1 MWRDIARRAL
11 VATGIIPR
19 PDLVARVM
27 DRHPTPGDLPPGVL
41 VVVQDGDRAKWA
53 CLRCPGGCGEKL
65 QLSLSPSRRPRWAVS
80 LDRLDRPSVSPSVHQ
95 LNNCQC
101 HFWIKSGT
109 VEWCADSGR
118 RGCRSGEVS
127 RGWRGFRLWAWPKS
141 RTQTHQLRTMDL
153 GRCIRNH

>member
-27 DRHPTPGDLPPGVL
+27 DRHPTPGDLQPGVL
-41 VVVQDGDRAKWA
+41 VVVQDGDLAKWA

-65 QLSLSPSRRPRWAVS
+65 QLSLNTSRRPRWAVS
-80 LDRLDRPSVSPSVHQ
+80 LDRLHRPSVSPSVHQ
-95 LNNCQC
+95 LNDCHC
-101 HFWIKSGT
+101 HFWIKGGT

-118 RGCRSGEVS
+118 RGSGS
-127 RGWRGFRLWAWPKS
+127 GATDRGWRSRRPWAW
-141 RTQTHQLRTMDL
+141 LRFRAKGT
-153 GRCIRNH
+153 